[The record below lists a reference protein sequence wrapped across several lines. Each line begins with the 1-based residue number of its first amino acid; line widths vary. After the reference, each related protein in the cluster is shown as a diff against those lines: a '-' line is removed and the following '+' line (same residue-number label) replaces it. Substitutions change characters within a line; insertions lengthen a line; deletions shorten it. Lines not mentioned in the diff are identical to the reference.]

1 METVKVVLIGESGVG
16 KTSIISRYTT
26 NTFDPQTLTSSSAQF
41 LTKTINLNENTSI
54 KFDIWDTAGQE
65 KFKSLAKIFYKDAK
79 VIILVYDITNKPS
92 FETLKNYWYKEIMDN
107 SISDLILAIVGNKSD
122 LYENEQVTDKE
133 GKLFAKEINA
143 IFKSTSALSNRGI
156 NSLFTD
162 IAKKCLDPNYDY
174 LAEDKKMQEEYNQR
188 KINEMNERNK
198 GKINLNN
205 NKENDIKKG
214 CC

>member
-1 METVKVVLIGESGVG
+1 LIGESGVG

-122 LYENEQVTDKE
+122 LYENEQVSDKE

-205 NKENDIKKG
+205 NKENDVKKG

>member
-1 METVKVVLIGESGVG
+1 MEAYKIVLIGESGVG

-107 SISDLILAIVGNKSD
+107 SVSDLILALVGNKSD
-122 LYENEQVTDKE
+122 LYENEQVTDDE
-133 GKLFAKEINA
+133 GKAYAKEKNA
-143 IFKSTSALSNRGI
+143 IFKSTSALSNRYLQKT
-156 NSLFTD
+156 SL
-162 IAKKCLDPNYDY
+162 KY
-174 LAEDKKMQEEYNQR
+174 MQYFN
-188 KINEMNERNK
+188 KNE
-198 GKINLNN
+198 I
-205 NKENDIKKG
+205 
-214 CC
+214 

>member
-122 LYENEQVTDKE
+122 LYENEQVSDKE

-174 LAEDKKMQEEYNQR
+174 LAEDKKMKEEYNQR

-205 NKENDIKKG
+205 NKENDVKKG

>member
-79 VIILVYDITNKPS
+79 VIIFVYDITNKPS

-205 NKENDIKKG
+205 NKENDVKKG

>member
-1 METVKVVLIGESGVG
+1 MNCDLTQYLLTKSANL
-16 KTSIISRYTT
+16 
-26 NTFDPQTLTSSSAQF
+26 DTLTSSSAQF

-205 NKENDIKKG
+205 NKENDVKKG

>member
-107 SISDLILAIVGNKSD
+107 SVSDLILALVGNKSD
-122 LYENEQVTDKE
+122 LYENEQVTHKE

-174 LAEDKKMQEEYNQR
+174 LAEDKKMKEEYNQR

-205 NKENDIKKG
+205 NKENDVKK
-214 CC
+214 

>member
-174 LAEDKKMQEEYNQR
+174 LAEDKKMKEEYNQR

-205 NKENDIKKG
+205 NKENDVKKG

>member
-107 SISDLILAIVGNKSD
+107 SVSDLILALVGNKSD

-205 NKENDIKKG
+205 NKENDVKKG

>member
-205 NKENDIKKG
+205 NKENDVKKG

>member
-107 SISDLILAIVGNKSD
+107 SVSDLILALVGNKSD

-174 LAEDKKMQEEYNQR
+174 LAEDKKIQEEFNQR
-188 KINEMNERNK
+188 KLNENQRNR
-198 GKINLNN
+198 INLNHHTQN
-205 NKENDIKKG
+205 NPKKG
-214 CC
+214 GCC

>member
-122 LYENEQVTDKE
+122 LYKNEQVSDKE

-205 NKENDIKKG
+205 NKENDVKKG

>member
-188 KINEMNERNK
+188 KTNEMNERNK

-205 NKENDIKKG
+205 NKENDVKKG

>member
-122 LYENEQVTDKE
+122 LYENEQVSDKE

-205 NKENDIKKG
+205 NKENDVKKG

>member
-188 KINEMNERNK
+188 KINEMTERNK

-205 NKENDIKKG
+205 NKENDVKKG